1 MTSEAENPSADDFFS
16 LAERLEYAT
25 SESLAPLAEECTK
38 TSVAHET
45 LALRKGLLDAI
56 EIEIIGTLLRPLDSV
71 PGYEILSVL
80 GQGGMGVV
88 YQARQLNL
96 GRTVALKTVLV
107 NRMGS
112 ASALSR
118 FEQEARTVAQ
128 LRHPNIVGGYDFGRH
143 DGRVFFAMELV
154 NGEELADLVK
164 RQGPLD
170 ERLAWGIARQTAA
183 GLSHAANHGVVH
195 RDIKPGNLLLV
206 SPPEGIPFPPDM
218 PMVKIADFGLA
229 ILTGNEDS
237 GTRLTSDNTTVGSP
251 HYMAPE
257 QFQDSDVDLRADV
270 YSLGATVFQMLAG
283 RPPFDGLNLTQIM
296 AGKLGGRL
304 TPLEE
309 CRAGLSP
316 GTYQL
321 LDRMLALSPDDRP
334 ASYPELISLIDDLSP
349 NLFSE
354 PASAES
360 TASTATLATPQQPGN
375 PTHADT
381 DVADS
386 DSKTESA
393 VTPTKRDGA
402 ASGSSRRR
410 LLIASVGILVTTAIA
425 AFWFTRPNGE
435 PTAPTPPQRTAM
447 QDLGPSLRLFN
458 GLNIAGWQQR
468 SGNWIVP
475 PRTATLEGTDGLLVR
490 ALFKQVDGQ
499 PKPIE
504 LYRLIIFLD
513 RAAAESAEVQFGFAL
528 DEQRNGPRYVLHI
541 AADGIAVGERA
552 TDRADFTALG
562 NSMPSPQHG
571 ETAAIIE
578 RQPGGWFISINE
590 RPLAALPR
598 RPNGE
603 LPEIRLAT
611 QGGPAKFSEIT
622 VTELAPADR

>member
-16 LAERLEYAT
+16 LAERLEFAT
-25 SESLAPLAEECTK
+25 PESLAPLAEECSR
-38 TSVAHET
+38 TSVAPET

-56 EIEIIGTLLRPLDSV
+56 EIEIIGTLLQPLESV

-80 GQGGMGVV
+80 GKGGMGVV
-88 YQARQLNL
+88 YEARQLNL

-143 DGRVFFAMELV
+143 DGRVYFAMELV
-154 NGEELADLVK
+154 EGEELADLVK
-164 RQGPLD
+164 RTGPLD

-183 GLSHAANHGVVH
+183 GLSHAANHRVVH

-206 SPPEGIPFPPDM
+206 SPPEGIPFPADM

-270 YSLGATVFQMLAG
+270 YSLGATVYQMLAG
-283 RPPFDGLNLTQIM
+283 KPPFDGLNLTQIM
-296 AGKLGGRL
+296 TGKLSGRL

-309 CRAGLSP
+309 CRPNLSP
-316 GTYQL
+316 ATYQL
-321 LDRMLALSPDDRP
+321 VDRMLALSPDDRP
-334 ASYPELISLIDDLSP
+334 DSYPELISLIDELSP
-349 NLFSE
+349 DLFAAPGSA
-354 PASAES
+354 ASNAP
-360 TASTATLATPQQPGN
+360 TAILAAPRQTNAQ
-375 PTHADT
+375 THADT
-381 DVADS
+381 GVSNS
-386 DSKTESA
+386 DSTTESA
-393 VTPTKRDGA
+393 VTPANNDEV
-402 ASGSSRRR
+402 ASRSGRRH
-410 LLIASVGILVTTAIA
+410 LLIASGTVLLTAAIA
-425 AFWFTRPNGE
+425 AFWFTRPSSD
-435 PTAPTPPQRTAM
+435 PAPVVPVRAAM

-468 SGNWIVP
+468 SGNWIIP
-475 PRTATLEGTDGLLVR
+475 PRTATLDGTDGLLVR
-490 ALFKQVDGQ
+490 PLFKEVDGE

-504 LYRLIIFLD
+504 LYRLIVFLD

-528 DEQRNGPRYVLHI
+528 DRQRNGPRYVLRL
-541 AADGIAVGERA
+541 AEDGIAVGERA
-552 TDRADFTALG
+552 SDRGDFIPLG
-562 NSMPSPQHG
+562 NSTPSPTV

-578 RQPGGWFISINE
+578 RQPGGWFVSINE

-598 RPNGE
+598 RLNGE

-611 QGGPAKFSEIT
+611 KGGPATFSEIT
-622 VTELAPADR
+622 VTELGPANR

>member
-1 MTSEAENPSADDFFS
+1 MTSEAEHPSADDFFS

-25 SESLAPLAEECTK
+25 SESLAPLAEECTR
-38 TSVAHET
+38 TSVAPET

-56 EIEIIGTLLRPLDSV
+56 EIEIIGTLLQPLDSV

-80 GQGGMGVV
+80 GKGGMGVV

-154 NGEELADLVK
+154 EGEELADLVK
-164 RQGPLD
+164 RNGPLD

-206 SPPEGIPFPPDM
+206 SPPEGIPFPADM

-229 ILTGNEDS
+229 TLKSDEDS

-283 RPPFDGLNLTQIM
+283 KPPFDGLNLTQIM
-296 AGKLGGRL
+296 SGKLGGRL

-309 CRAGLSP
+309 CRPGLSP

-321 LDRMLALSPDDRP
+321 IDRMMALSPDDRP
-334 ASYPELISLIDDLSP
+334 ASYPELISLIDDLCPS
-349 NLFSE
+349 LFSD
-354 PASAES
+354 PASAAS
-360 TASTATLATPQQPGN
+360 PASTAALATPQPGAA

-393 VTPTKRDGA
+393 VTPATQGDGD
-402 ASGSSRRR
+402 SGSGRRR
-410 LLIASVGILVTTAIA
+410 LLIAGVTMLLTAAIA
-425 AFWFTRPNGE
+425 AFWFTRPSGD
-435 PTAPTPPQRTAM
+435 TAPVVPVRATMLDQ
-447 QDLGPSLRLFN
+447 GPSLRLFN

-475 PRTATLEGTDGLLVR
+475 PRTATLEGTNGLLVR

-499 PKPIE
+499 PQPIE
-504 LYRLIIFLD
+504 LYRLIVFLD
-513 RAAAESAEVQFGFAL
+513 RAQAESAEVQFGFAL

-541 AADGIAVGERA
+541 AKDGITVGERT
-552 TDRADFTALG
+552 TDRADFKPLG
-562 NSMPSPQHG
+562 DSTPSPSG

-578 RQPGGWFISINE
+578 RQPGGWFVSINE

-611 QGGPAKFSEIT
+611 KGGPAKFSEIT
-622 VTELAPADR
+622 VTELAPADH